1 MPKEKPHLAEGEGR
15 MSEIDEQE
23 DMSIWEEASND
34 VENESQGS
42 RFDDGQSLFLRL
54 EKGKTYTVRLI
65 KQPECF
71 RLHWQ
76 AFKSVQRGPVSSPAF
91 KESDKDKDIAW
102 AKGGWKPQKR
112 YGVPVINREL
122 NKIQLL
128 EGGSDVFNPIFAL
141 YAQTKKKAAEGKGK
155 VINPAGEPAPDWVIT
170 VGTEKMKNGKER
182 ATFTCQPDI
191 TGGMNYFSDEDKELI
206 EKFTYDWRAHY
217 AKKTSEDI
225 EELWES
231 LPDDKKYHPNR
242 QKQVASANPDKTA
255 SKSTEKASEKTS
267 EKTSEKKKVE
277 AESPFGEPPEDDDE
291 DGEGSGD
298 DGDTEQAAA
307 TLF

>member
-1 MPKEKPHLAEGEGR
+1 
-15 MSEIDEQE
+15 MSEIDEQD

-34 VENESQGS
+34 VENEGQGS
-42 RFDDGQSLFLRL
+42 RYDDGQSLFLRL
-54 EKGKTYTVRLI
+54 EKGKSYTVRLI

-76 AFKSVQRGPVSSPAF
+76 AFKSISRGPVSSPAF
-91 KESDKDKDIAW
+91 KEADKDKDIAW

-122 NKIQLL
+122 NKVQLL
-128 EGGSDVFNPIFAL
+128 EGGSDIFNPIFAL

-155 VINPAGEPAPDWVIT
+155 VINPAGEPAPDWIIT

-191 TGGMNYFSDEDKELI
+191 TGGMNHFSDEDKELI
-206 EKFTYDWRAHY
+206 SKFTYDWRKHY
-217 AKKTSEDI
+217 AKKTPEEI

-242 QKQVASANPDKTA
+242 QKQVNAAQPSGKTA
-255 SKSTEKASEKTS
+255 STKSEKAP
-267 EKTSEKKKVE
+267 EKKPHVE
-277 AESPFGEPPEDDDE
+277 ESPFGEPPEDDGEDQE
-291 DGEGSGD
+291 DGEGD
-298 DGDTEQAAA
+298 ETQQQAA

>member
-1 MPKEKPHLAEGEGR
+1 
-15 MSEIDEQE
+15 MSEHD
-23 DMSIWEEASND
+23 
-34 VENESQGS
+34 ENEDLSVWDDAANDAATENTAS
-42 RFDDGQSLFLRL
+42 RYDDGQSLFLRM
-54 EKGKTYTVRLI
+54 EKGKSYTIRLI

-76 AFKSVQRGPVSSPAF
+76 AFKSILRGPVPSPAF
-91 KESDKDKDIAW
+91 KDSDRDKDIAW

-128 EGGSDVFNPIFAL
+128 EGGSDIFNPIFAL

-170 VGTEKMKNGKER
+170 VGTTMMKNGKER
-182 ATFTCQPDI
+182 MTFTCQPDV
-191 TGGMNYFSDEDKELI
+191 TGGMNYFSEEDKALI
-206 EKFTYDWRAHY
+206 AKFTYDWRKHY
-217 AKKTSEDI
+217 AKKTPEEI

-231 LPDDKKYHPNR
+231 LAEDKKYHPNR
-242 QKQVASANPDKTA
+242 AKQASVANPNKTA
-255 SKSTEKASEKTS
+255 TSPAKEPAKAPPPPQED
-267 EKTSEKKKVE
+267 
-277 AESPFGEPPEDDDE
+277 SPFGDPEEDDE
-291 DGEGSGD
+291 QDGE
-298 DGDTEQAAA
+298 TQQAAA

>member
-1 MPKEKPHLAEGEGR
+1 
-15 MSEIDEQE
+15 MSEIDENE

-34 VENESQGS
+34 VENEGQGS
-42 RFDDGQSLFLRL
+42 RYDDGQSLFLRM
-54 EKGKTYTVRLI
+54 EKGKSYTVRLI

-91 KESDKDKDIAW
+91 KESDKDKDVAW
-102 AKGGWKPQKR
+102 SKGGWKPQKR

-122 NKIQLL
+122 NKVQLL
-128 EGGSDVFNPIFAL
+128 EGGSDIFNPIFAL

-155 VINPAGEPAPDWVIT
+155 VINPAGEPAPDWIIT

-191 TGGMNYFSDEDKELI
+191 TGGMNNFTDEDKELI
-206 EKFTYDWRAHY
+206 SKFTYDWRKHY

-242 QKQVASANPDKTA
+242 QKQVSSAQPTSKTA
-255 SKSTEKASEKTS
+255 SAPKSEKATEKKPAP
-267 EKTSEKKKVE
+267 VE
-277 AESPFGEPPEDDDE
+277 ESPFGEPPEDDGDDE
-291 DGEGSGD
+291 DQDE
-298 DGDTEQAAA
+298 TQQQAA

>member
-1 MPKEKPHLAEGEGR
+1 
-15 MSEIDEQE
+15 MSEYD
-23 DMSIWEEASND
+23 DNDDVSIWDEASND
-34 VENESQGS
+34 VENEGQGS
-42 RFDDGQSLFLRL
+42 RYDDGQSLFLRM
-54 EKGKTYTVRLI
+54 EKGKSYTVRLI

-76 AFKSVQRGPVSSPAF
+76 AFKSISRGPVSSPAF
-91 KESDKDKDIAW
+91 KEADKDKDIAW
-102 AKGGWKPQKR
+102 SKGGWKPQKR

-128 EGGSDVFNPIFAL
+128 EGGSDIFNPIFAL

-155 VINPAGEPAPDWVIT
+155 IINPAGEPAPDWVIT
-170 VGTEKMKNGKER
+170 VGTEKMKNGKDR

-191 TGGMNYFSDEDKELI
+191 TGGMNSFTDEDKELI
-206 EKFTYDWRAHY
+206 SKFTYDWRKHY
-217 AKKTSEDI
+217 SKKTSEEI

-242 QKQVASANPDKTA
+242 AKQVGSAQPSNRTASAAPR
-255 SKSTEKASEKTS
+255 TEKAT
-267 EKTSEKKKVE
+267 EKKPVE
-277 AESPFGEPPEDDDE
+277 ESPFGEPPEDD
-291 DGEGSGD
+291 GD
-298 DGDTEQAAA
+298 DEQGEETQQAA